1 MKSHALN
8 PVIADEIAREGPIP
22 FARFMEIAL
31 YEPRYGYYASG
42 RAGVGKAGDFF
53 TSVSLGP
60 VFGEMLAGQFL
71 EMWEALGR
79 PEDFTIIEQGANDAQ
94 LACDVLDALAGT
106 ALGAARFVI
115 IEPFPVLRAIQSEKL
130 RGRRVS
136 WVGSPEALPA
146 FCGVHFS
153 NELFDAFP
161 VHVVRSNGI
170 GWDELHVASGPG
182 GFSWEPL
189 PPAGEVAKA
198 LAFYPPRPA
207 GYTTELRLSHRA
219 PLDSLAARLTSGF
232 LLAIDYGMPFESL
245 LAPHRGA
252 GTLSCHANHRRDD
265 NPLERPGEK
274 TSRRMSI
281 LRLWHGTP
289 SDPDLFW
296 RDSPTS
302 TISLSALRPPGFAG
316 WTEPFP
322 RLPCEKNFCNSACCS
337 TPNPWAPNSMRSSF
351 PKSPP
356 RRPGCPAFNSRG
368 IRRKFCGKINQ
379 NVRKGR
385 ADRLEWR
392 TDVDSRSGPA
402 ILESCLRFLHRV
414 WICPAPIA
422 ATP

>member
-274 TSRRMSI
+274 DITAHVDFTALARDAVRSGFVLEGFADQHHFLVGAAAARLRGMDGAVPSPAVRKKLLQLRMLLHPESLGTQFHAILFSKESAAEARLSGFQFARDPAEI
-281 LRLWHGTP
+281 LRQNK
-289 SDPDLFW
+289 SE
-296 RDSPTS
+296 
-302 TISLSALRPPGFAG
+302 RPEG
-316 WTEPFP
+316 
-322 RLPCEKNFCNSACCS
+322 
-337 TPNPWAPNSMRSSF
+337 
-351 PKSPP
+351 
-356 RRPGCPAFNSRG
+356 SRG
-368 IRRKFCGKINQ
+368 SLGMANRR
-379 NVRKGR
+379 
-385 ADRLEWR
+385 
-392 TDVDSRSGPA
+392 
-402 ILESCLRFLHRV
+402 
-414 WICPAPIA
+414 
-422 ATP
+422 